1 MRGVV
6 LLALLFGWPA
16 QAMDLPET
24 LDAGAPT
31 GAEQTA
37 HADRDLDTYAL
48 PIGDFSQ
55 PDLAVLPLTGRV
67 VWSAFRLTGTDT
79 VAAVIAGYRKRLADL
94 GFRPLFAC
102 ETRECGGFDFRFE
115 AELLPAPGMLLDTAD
130 FAQLS
135 MERGQDRTFVSVL
148 VSRVLDAVYIQ
159 TVLVAEAAEV
169 PDLQPSPGVETAPE
183 TVILPQD
190 EKALFDQLIVNGH
203 VPIAGLSFETGGA
216 VLSPESGEAL
226 DLLGRLLNRND
237 IEVVIVGH
245 SDNEGGLEPNKALSR
260 KRAEAVR
267 EALIAR
273 GVAAAQMEA
282 DGVAF
287 LAPVS
292 SNATE
297 EGRAANRRVE
307 LVLK

>member
-1 MRGVV
+1 
-6 LLALLFGWPA
+6 
-16 QAMDLPET
+16 MDLPQE
-24 LDAGAPT
+24 LDAGAPP
-31 GAEQTA
+31 GAVQTA
-37 HADRDLDTYAL
+37 YADRDLDTYAL
-48 PIGDFSQ
+48 PIGDFSAS
-55 PDLAVLPLTGRV
+55 DIAVLPLTGRV
-67 VWSAFRLTGTDT
+67 VWSAFRLTGQET
-79 VAAVIAGYRKRLADL
+79 VAAVLAGYRKRLEGL
-94 GFRPLFAC
+94 GFNPLFDC
-102 ETRECGGFDFRFE
+102 ETRTCGGFDFRFE

-135 MERGQDRTFVSVL
+135 MERGHDRTFASIL
-148 VSRVLDAVYIQ
+148 VSRVLDAVYVQ

-169 PDLQPSPGVETAPE
+169 PDLQPAPGVETAPE

-190 EKALFDQLIVNGH
+190 EKALYDRLIAEGH

-216 VLSPESGEAL
+216 VLSPESNEAL

-245 SDNEGGLEPNKALSR
+245 SDNEGGLEPNKVLSR
-260 KRAEAVR
+260 QRAQAVR

-273 GVAAAQMEA
+273 GVAEAQMEA